1 MSKKNYTLE
10 DVDGNAFAI
19 MAYVSMVMRREGK
32 SNEEIDNYLEDAK
45 SGDYSHLIDVSVEMC
60 ERLNGED
67 GNTRLILVDWD
78 DDGENLPT
86 KVKVPTDID
95 DEDVADYLS
104 DTYGFCVNG
113 WYELLGSAMD
123 VKSNE

>member
-32 SNEEIDNYLEDAK
+32 SNGEIDNYLKDAQ
-45 SGDYSHLIDVSVEMC
+45 SSDYLHLIDVSSEMC

-67 GNTRLILVDWD
+67 GNTRLILVDWAD
-78 DDGENLPT
+78 DENLPT
-86 KVKVPTDID
+86 RVKIPTDIT
-95 DEDVADYLS
+95 DEDVDNYLYLI
-104 DTYGFCVNG
+104 YGGCVNF
-113 WYELLGSAMD
+113 WYEI
-123 VKSNE
+123 NE

>member
-1 MSKKNYTLE
+1 MSKTKYTLAE
-10 DVDGNAFAI
+10 EDGNAYAI
-19 MAYVSMVMRREGK
+19 MGYVCKAMKREGK

-45 SGDYSHLIDVSVEMC
+45 SGDYRHLIDISVEMC

-113 WYELLGSAMD
+113 WYD
-123 VKSNE
+123 INEQS

>member
-32 SNEEIDNYLEDAK
+32 SNGEIDNYLKDAQ
-45 SGDYSHLIDVSVEMC
+45 SSDYRHLIDVSSEMC

-67 GNTRLILVDWD
+67 GNTRLIVVDWAD
-78 DDGENLPT
+78 DENLPT
-86 KVKVPTDID
+86 RVKIPTDIT
-95 DEDVADYLS
+95 DEDVDNYLYLI
-104 DTYGFCVNG
+104 YGGCVNF
-113 WYELLGSAMD
+113 WYEI
-123 VKSNE
+123 NE

>member
-1 MSKKNYTLE
+1 MSKKKYTLAE
-10 DVDGNAFAI
+10 EDGNAYAI
-19 MAYVSMVMRREGK
+19 MGYVCMIMKREGK

-78 DDGENLPT
+78 DDENLPT
-86 KVKVPTDID
+86 RVEIPTDID
-95 DEDVADYLS
+95 DEDVDNYLYLI
-104 DTYGFCVNG
+104 YGGCVNF
-113 WYELLGSAMD
+113 WYEI
-123 VKSNE
+123 